1 MRTLAQSLPGSLIR
15 EIANEA
21 MGRPRLTAL

>member
-1 MRTLAQSLPGSLIR
+1 MPTLAQLLPGSLIR